1 MRRNVL
7 DWVSHCLQRGRSR
20 LPRAFSSPSSSA
32 VRIAIA
38 VGAFALASAAAA
50 DLHAAGNLPLEP
62 SAIFANKCSSCHT
75 FGKGERIGPDLKGAT
90 ARHAKAWLIAWI
102 RSSEQLIKAGDRAAT
117 ELFAKYKRQ
126 RMPDHELS
134 EAEIVSLIEYLDHSG
149 PEADEQH
156 AIRVAASATAD
167 EVERGRKLF
176 YGSAPLASGSLACA
190 ACHAL
195 SHEVT
200 GATFGPSLGRV
211 FTRYQDK
218 ALDVRLSQPCLRS
231 SSIKNARVND
241 TESLALR
248 GFLRSIEL
256 QDLRTKM
263 PPVSAVAPAAGT
275 PVRSGEARENR

>member
-7 DWVSHCLQRGRSR
+7 DWVFHCLQRGRIR
-20 LPRAFSSPSSSA
+20 LTRAFSTPSSSA
-32 VRIAIA
+32 MRIVIA
-38 VGAFALASAAAA
+38 VGAFALAPAAVA
-50 DLHAAGNLPLEP
+50 DLHAAGSLPLEP

-75 FGKGERIGPDLKGAT
+75 FGKGERIGPDLKGAP
-90 ARHAKAWLIAWI
+90 ARHAKAWLITWI
-102 RSSEQLIKAGDRAAT
+102 RSSEQLIKAGDHAAA

-126 RMPDHELS
+126 RMPDHDLS
-134 EAEIVSLIEYLDHSG
+134 EAEIISLIEYLDHNG

-156 AIRVAASATAD
+156 AIRTAASATTD

-200 GATFGPSLGRV
+200 GATFGPSLGHV

-218 ALDVRLSQPCLRS
+218 ALDGRLAQPCLRS
-231 SSIKNARVND
+231 SPIKNARVTD
-241 TESLALR
+241 SESLAIR

-256 QDLRTKM
+256 RDLHTKM
-263 PPVSAVAPAAGT
+263 PP
-275 PVRSGEARENR
+275 